1 MNGLLIIDKPEGITS
16 HDVIARV
23 RRILGTRRVGHSGTL
38 DPFATGV
45 LVLLI
50 GNATRLAR
58 FIDKDEK
65 EYEALV
71 RFGFATDTGDRTGRP
86 ISPSAGA
93 ASISSVELD
102 WVLNEFRGTIV
113 QVPPMYSAKKVG
125 GRKLYSIAR
134 EGGSVERAPIEVYI
148 RELQTIENGLTA
160 NDEGRAL
167 SAKLRVV
174 CSAGTYVRTLAE
186 DIGRRLGVG
195 AHLAEL
201 RRKRAGRFSI
211 DSAVGLEELQG
222 ARDPAGFLIPAE
234 SAVEHLRPVI
244 LPADRLG
251 PTRAGLS
258 TYVDSIDLVD
268 GEAVRIL
275 DTEGKLA
282 AVGYFNAA
290 EGSVRPRIVL
300 I

>member
-1 MNGLLIIDKPEGITS
+1 MNGLLLIDKPEGITS

-23 RRILGTRRVGHSGTL
+23 RRILGIRRVGHTGTL

-86 ISPSAGA
+86 TSPPAELV
-93 ASISSVELD
+93 SVSRSELD
-102 WVLNEFRGTIV
+102 RLLVEFRGPIV

-148 RELQTIENGLTA
+148 RELQIIENGRTA
-160 NDEGRAL
+160 DDEGRTL
-167 SAKLRVV
+167 SVNLRVV

-186 DIGRRLGVG
+186 DIGQRLGVG

-201 RRKRAGRFSI
+201 RRTRAGRFSI

-222 ARDPAGFLIPAE
+222 ARDPARFLIPTE

-251 PTRAGLS
+251 PTQAGLS
-258 TYVDSIDLVD
+258 TYVDRIDLVD

-282 AVGYFNAA
+282 AVGFFNAA